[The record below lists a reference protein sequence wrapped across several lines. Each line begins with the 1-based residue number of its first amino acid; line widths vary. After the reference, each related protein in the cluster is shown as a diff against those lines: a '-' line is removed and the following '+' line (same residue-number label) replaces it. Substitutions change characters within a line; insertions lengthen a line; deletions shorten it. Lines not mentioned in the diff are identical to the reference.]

1 MKLIAFFVSIG
12 MIYGQNEEK
21 MPMQQLSE
29 SVFSDGCGSYGI
41 FLKNKWTFEFLSI
54 YAGIEM
60 EENIKQSGC
69 RGFSIFF

>member
-1 MKLIAFFVSIG
+1 
-12 MIYGQNEEK
+12 
-21 MPMQQLSE
+21 MQQLSE